1 MAEIREMT
9 DDLDIIQKLDNE
21 PNDAGGLTAAEFK
34 AKFDAGPNAVKKY
47 INEKLIPDIKAMGYV
62 ISAETVVTLSK
73 DKWTQEGGK
82 WYQKAAVGIVKA
94 DTPAVIAGLY
104 LDGSATDDAMVKNYR
119 GNVVRAEQSEA
130 AISFWTLRKPTVD
143 LKIAVAIM

>member
-9 DDLDIIQKLDNE
+9 DDLDIIQKLDDE
-21 PNDAGGLTAAEFK
+21 PNDVGGLTSAELK

-62 ISAETVVTLSK
+62 VSTETVVTLSK

-82 WYQKAAVGIVKA
+82 WYQKVAVGIVKA
-94 DTPAVIAGLY
+94 NTPAVIAGLY
-104 LDGSATDDAMVKNYR
+104 LDGSATDDAMVKDYR

-130 AISFWTLRKPTVD
+130 AISFWTLRKPAVD